1 MELQSPLS
9 CTQVGMFMKCPAQ
22 YEFRYQYGLRIA
34 PSGALIQGSSYH
46 KALARCFNLKMV
58 DQPADIGDI
67 TATLSDAWDKQL
79 ADHELKEGG
88 DAQTFD
94 KIEWGDEDPG
104 QLKDEAIALA
114 TLYTQNV
121 APKVEKPDLVEMNEP
136 ITVGEIPFVVVADVI
151 TGARVIDHKM
161 KGKRFSAA
169 ELSQE
174 LQPVAYTYSEERR
187 GRPFEYHVALKQ
199 KVPCISTPA
208 QMPSLRIIPSQGDYD
223 WFEVLVSKIAEA
235 IKLGSFPPNPT
246 GWSCSQKWCG
256 YWNGCR
262 GRYIQQIS
270 VPEKV

>member
-9 CTQVGMFMKCPAQ
+9 CTQVSMALRCAAQ
-22 YEFRYQYGLRIA
+22 YEFRYQYGLRIP

-79 ADHELKEGG
+79 ADHELKEGD
-88 DAQTFD
+88 DAQQFD
-94 KIEWGDEDPG
+94 KIEWGEDDPG
-104 QLKDEAIALA
+104 HLKDEAIKLS
-114 TLYTQNV
+114 TLYVQEV
-121 APKVEKPDLVEMNEP
+121 AHTVEKPDLVEMNET
-136 ITVGEIPFVVVADVI
+136 ITVGEIPFTLVADVV
-151 TGARVIDHKM
+151 TGARIIDHKM
-161 KGKRFSAA
+161 KGRMFSANDLA
-169 ELSQE
+169 QE
-174 LQPVAYTYSEERR
+174 LQPVAYTYSKERR

-199 KVPCISTPA
+199 KVPCIRVPA
-208 QMPSLRIIPSQGDYD
+208 QMPSLRILSQQGDYD
-223 WFEVLVSKIAEA
+223 WFEVLVTKIAES

-246 GWSCSQKWCG
+246 GWACSEKWCG

-262 GRYIQQIS
+262 GRYIKQIP

>member
-1 MELQSPLS
+1 MALRCAQ
-9 CTQVGMFMKCPAQ
+9 Q
-22 YEFRYQYGLRIA
+22 YEFRYQYGLRIP

-58 DQPADIGDI
+58 DQPADLADI

-79 ADHELKEGG
+79 ADHTLKEG
-88 DAQTFD
+88 DDVQQFD
-94 KIEWGDEDPG
+94 KIEWGESDPG
-104 QLKDEAIALA
+104 KLKDEAIALA
-114 TLYTQNV
+114 TLYTKDV
-121 APKVEKPDLVEMNEP
+121 APAVEKPDLVEMNET

-151 TGARVIDHKM
+151 TVARVIDHKLKAKM
-161 KGKRFSAA
+161 FSENDLA
-169 ELSQE
+169 QE

-199 KVPCISTPA
+199 KVPKVMTA
-208 QMPSLRIIPSQGDYD
+208 KEAPSLRILPQQGDYD
-223 WFEVLVSKIAEA
+223 WFEVLVAKIAES

-246 GWSCSQKWCG
+246 GWACSERWCG

-262 GRYIQQIS
+262 GRYIKQIP